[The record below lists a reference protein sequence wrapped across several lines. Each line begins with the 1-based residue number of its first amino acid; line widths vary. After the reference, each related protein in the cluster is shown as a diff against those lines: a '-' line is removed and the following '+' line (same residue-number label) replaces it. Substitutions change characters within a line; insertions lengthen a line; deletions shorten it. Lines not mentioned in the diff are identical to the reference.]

1 MAEIKPQVY
10 KDDRPAEYFDRF
22 HRRARDHRPG
32 FVYTATRC
40 LVTVI
45 SLFLYRTRATG
56 TENVPAEG
64 PVLLAPNHFSQM
76 DHFFAGLYLRR
87 QVRIMAKSQLF
98 GVRGLTWIFYFGGIF
113 PVRRGH
119 RDEEAFTT
127 VRTLF
132 EQGGAVMVYAEGG
145 RSRSSELGEP
155 RHGIGRM
162 ALESGIPV
170 VPVSING
177 SAAVRRWRKLFF
189 PKVTVQYGSPL
200 VFPVDPEATR
210 ERQQE
215 VAEEIFDETRRL
227 YYDLEERGR
236 TAILREGRE
245 RWREI
250 RRALRRNAGRPD
262 Q

>member
-1 MAEIKPQVY
+1 MAEIKAQVY
-10 KDDRPAEYFDRF
+10 KDDRPAVYFDRF
-22 HRRARDHRPG
+22 HARARDHRPG
-32 FVYTATRC
+32 FTYTVVRC

-45 SLFLYRTRATG
+45 SLGLFRTRATG
-56 TENVPAEG
+56 TENVPIEG

-76 DHFFAGLYLRR
+76 DHFFAGVYLRR
-87 QVRIMAKSQLF
+87 QIRIMAKSQLF
-98 GVRGLTWIFYFGGIF
+98 GTGILSWIFYFGGIF

-119 RDEEAFTT
+119 RDEEAFAT

-145 RSRSSELGEP
+145 RSRTGDLGEP

-177 SAAVRRWRKLFF
+177 SAAVRRWRRLFF
-189 PKVTVQYGSPL
+189 PKVTVQYGTPL
-200 VFPVDPEATR
+200 TFPVEREASR
-210 ERQQE
+210 DRQQE
-215 VAEEIFDETRRL
+215 VANEIFDQVRHL

-236 TAILREGRE
+236 KAVLREGRE
-245 RWREI
+245 RWRKT
-250 RRALRRNAGRPD
+250 RRKLREAAGR
-262 Q
+262 